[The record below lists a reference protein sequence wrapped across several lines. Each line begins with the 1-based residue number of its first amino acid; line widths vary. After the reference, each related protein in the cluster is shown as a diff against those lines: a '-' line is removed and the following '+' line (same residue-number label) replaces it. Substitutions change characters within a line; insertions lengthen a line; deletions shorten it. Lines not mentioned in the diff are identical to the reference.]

1 MSDFE
6 HIPGLDPMQEIDVAV
21 KALVDS
27 STERIAAGET
37 VAEIAQDPNV
47 RSVLDYILTA
57 NIPGDTIN
65 APEQLQE
72 AADHLDADLRLRY
85 VLMDEPERDAAAIN
99 LLEGLIDLT
108 LMERIK

>member
-1 MSDFE
+1 MSEFE

-47 RSVLDYILTA
+47 RSVLDYLLTVS
-57 NIPGDTIN
+57 IPGGTID

-72 AADHLDADLRLRY
+72 AADHLDADLRLRH
-85 VLMDEPERDAAAIN
+85 VLMHEPERDVAAIN

-108 LMERIK
+108 LMKRIK

>member
-1 MSDFE
+1 MSAHE

-37 VAEIAQDPNV
+37 VAEIVQDPNV
-47 RSVLDYILTA
+47 RSVLDYLLTVS
-57 NIPGDTIN
+57 IPGDTLD
-65 APEQLQE
+65 APEELQE
-72 AADHLDADLRLRY
+72 AADQLDVDLRMRHT
-85 VLMDEPERDAAAIN
+85 LMDDSERDAAAVN

-108 LMERIK
+108 IMERVE